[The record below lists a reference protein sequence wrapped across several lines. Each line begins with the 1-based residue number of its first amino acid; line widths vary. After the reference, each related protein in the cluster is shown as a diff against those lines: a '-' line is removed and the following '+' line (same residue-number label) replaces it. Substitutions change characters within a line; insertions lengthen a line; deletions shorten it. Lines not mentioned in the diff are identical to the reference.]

1 MADFRELS
9 LAELELFETRQQ
21 EFREFLSGSEIFDG
35 FVLVSTCNRFELYFE
50 AKDHQAVQNLVETE
64 LETLAHHQVS
74 FSSKLRLEDS
84 DAIAEHLFSVASGL
98 RSMIIGES
106 EIAGQVKRSFKIA
119 QESAQTTKNLSRL
132 FQHAM
137 KTSKEVATTTEIS
150 KVGKSIIDI
159 ALDQVQF
166 ISTDSK
172 ALIIGTGAY
181 ARVVT
186 ASLKRRGFESIS
198 VYSRSG
204 RAEAFA
210 EGHELT
216 PVQTGSLG
224 KALEETELVV
234 SASGKPGFS
243 ITSEEFLRLANKPK
257 AIIDMALSQDVDPEI
272 EKQELTTLIR
282 LSELTSTPDEQAEQ
296 VRTDAEQVVSQ
307 AVKTFN
313 SVARQS
319 AADPVITNFH
329 TVMESRISE
338 QLKKQLSS
346 ETRDPEELEMLVRKT
361 VRAILHTPTM
371 QAKRHFENGQQ
382 EEFEQALN
390 MVFALDEQGGK

>member
-1 MADFRELS
+1 MADFRELA

-21 EFREFLSGSEIFDG
+21 EIREFLSQSEVFDG
-35 FVLVSTCNRFELYFE
+35 FVLLSTCNRFELYFE
-50 AKDHQAVQNLVETE
+50 ATDHQAVQTLVETE
-64 LETLAHHQVS
+64 LETLTHHPVN
-74 FSSKLRLEDS
+74 FSSKLQLHDS
-84 DAIAEHLFSVASGL
+84 QAIAEHLFSVASGL

-150 KVGKSIIDI
+150 KVGKSIIDV
-159 ALDQVQF
+159 ALDQVGEDV
-166 ISTDSK
+166 SASSN

-186 ASLKRRGFESIS
+186 ASLKRRGFDSIS

-204 RAEAFA
+204 RAASFA

-216 PVQTGSLG
+216 AIQPGELNQ
-224 KALEETELVV
+224 ALEASELVI

-243 ITSEEFLRLANKPK
+243 ITLEEFLRLNKKPT
-257 AIIDMALSQDVDPEI
+257 AVIDMALSQDVDPEI
-272 EKQELTTLIR
+272 QNRELTRLIR
-282 LSELTSTPDEQAEQ
+282 LSELTSTPDEQAEE
-296 VRTDAEQVVSQ
+296 VRSEAEEIVSR
-307 AVKTFN
+307 AVANFN
-313 SVARQS
+313 SINRQS

-329 TVMESRISE
+329 TVMETRIAE
-338 QLKKQLSS
+338 QLKKQLSG
-346 ETRDPEELEMLVRKT
+346 ETKDSAELEMLVRKT

-382 EEFEQALN
+382 AEFEQALN
-390 MVFALDEQGGK
+390 MVFALDEQGK

>member
-21 EFREFLSGSEIFDG
+21 EIREFLSASEIFDG

-50 AKDHQAVQNLVETE
+50 ARDHQAVQNLVETE
-64 LETLAHHQVS
+64 LETLAHHPVS
-74 FSSKLRLEDS
+74 FSSKLQLQDS

-137 KTSKEVATTTEIS
+137 KTSKQVATTTEIS
-150 KVGKSIIDI
+150 KVGKSIIDV
-159 ALDQVQF
+159 ALNEAKFEDVSS
-166 ISTDSK
+166 IK

-181 ARVVT
+181 ARVVA
-186 ASLKRRGFESIS
+186 ASLKRRGVENLS

-204 RAEAFA
+204 RAKTFA
-210 EGHELT
+210 ESHDVKPVETGELLKT
-216 PVQTGSLG
+216 
-224 KALEETELVV
+224 LEQSNLVI

-243 ITSEEFLRLANKPK
+243 ITLEDFKNLAKTPSTV
-257 AIIDMALSQDVDPEI
+257 IDMALSQDVDPEI
-272 EKQELTTLIR
+272 ENLGTSQVIR
-282 LSELTSTPDEQAEQ
+282 LSNLTAQPDQKADEVRQQADQ
-296 VRTDAEQVVSQ
+296 IVRDAVL
-307 AVKTFN
+307 AFN
-313 SVARQS
+313 SVDRQS

-329 TVMESRISE
+329 SVMEQRIAA
-338 QLKKQLSS
+338 QLGKQLSS
-346 ETRDPEELEMLVRKT
+346 ESDQELEMLVRKT

-371 QAKRHFENGQQ
+371 QAKKHFENGQQ
-382 EEFEQALN
+382 AEFEQALN
-390 MVFALDEQGGK
+390 MVFALDEQAKQ